1 MQKPTIFIVDDHEMF
16 REGLKSLITNEEL
29 GIIIEEASNGKD
41 FVNKLGTIIPDL
53 VLLDIDMPIMNGIEA
68 AKIALQKVPDL
79 KILALTMFGDE
90 SHYYKMVD
98 AGVKGFLL
106 KTSGIS
112 ELQEAINTVANG
124 YSFFSN
130 DILCSII
137 SKLRNGSNNINDDA
151 VKLSPREVDVLELI
165 CKGYTNEKIADQ
177 LNISP
182 QTVKGHRTKLLEKT
196 QSNNT
201 ASLVIFAIKNRIIE
215 V

>member
-98 AGVKGFLL
+98 VGVKGFLL

-137 SKLRNGSNNINDDA
+137 SKLRNGSNNINNDA

-165 CKGYTNEKIADQ
+165 CKGFTNEKIAEQ